1 MRMMKRGTIG
11 LVVATGLLAG
21 AGTAFAL
28 EALNVDVPI
37 LPAVGEASARAC
49 DSDGVATAFAY
60 GNSSNK
66 GIKVVSATVSDIA
79 ADCKSARVE
88 FVLGTNVVTAFSGTV
103 TGGSS
108 VIATSIFTNEFDSVR
123 VTVQP

>member
-1 MRMMKRGTIG
+1 MASA
-11 LVVATGLLAG
+11 VLAG
-21 AGTAFAL
+21 AGTAVAL
-28 EALNVDVPI
+28 EALNVNIPI

-49 DSDGVATAFAY
+49 DTDGVSTASSY

-79 ADCKSARVE
+79 SDCKRATVE
-88 FVLGTNVVTAFSGTV
+88 FVLGRNVVTAFNGTV

-108 VIATSIFTNEFDSVR
+108 VIATNIFTNEFDNVR

>member
-1 MRMMKRGTIG
+1 MRMIKRGTVGVI
-11 LVVATGLLAG
+11 VATTVLAG
-21 AGTAFAL
+21 AGTAVAL
-28 EALNVDVPI
+28 EALNVDIPI

-49 DSDGVATAFAY
+49 DSDGVATAFGY

-79 ADCKSARVE
+79 SDCKRATVE
-88 FVLGTNVVTAFSGTV
+88 FVLGGNVVTAFNGTV
-103 TGGSS
+103 SAGSS
-108 VIATSIFTNEFDSVR
+108 VIATSIFTNEFDNVR

>member
-11 LVVATGLLAG
+11 VVVATAVIAG
-21 AGTAFAL
+21 AGTAVAL
-28 EALNVDVPI
+28 EALNVDIPI

-49 DSDGVATAFAY
+49 DNDGVATAFTY

-66 GIKVVSATVSDIA
+66 GIKVVNATISSIA
-79 ADCKSARVE
+79 ADCKKATVE
-88 FVLGTNVVTAFSGTV
+88 FVLGGNVVSAFNGTV
-103 TGGSS
+103 AGGSS
-108 VIATSIFTNEFDSVR
+108 VIATNIFTNEFDNVR